1 MKYFICFSISLS
13 TLWLLLISLQ
23 YAAITGWISIQL
35 GHHLLSSFI
44 SFLWRKRNTNFDHLL
59 HFPSGIFDQSCE
71 LSMLVFNFLFSSF
84 TKESHEIVKL
94 HWVSTKHIHTNFW
107 RLLIHKFAH
116 HPCNTDIIPPQI
128 ICMLLTF
135 GTQDSHA
142 TSIITNAMYSIIILL
157 QCVAGG
163 GKKMIVLTFWT
174 DIFEQD
180 LFYHVIIGF
189 YHQKI
194 LHQVC
199 DKLLLLLCS

>member
-94 HWVSTKHIHTNFW
+94 HWVSTKHIHTNFCW
-107 RLLIHKFAH
+107 FTSLH
-116 HPCNTDIIPPQI
+116 IIPAI
-128 ICMLLTF
+128 LISYLLRLF
-135 GTQDSHA
+135 ACCWPLAHW
-142 TSIITNAMYSIIILL
+142 ILMQPL
-157 QCVAGG
+157 SLPMPCIASSSFCN
-163 GKKMIVLTFWT
+163 VLLVVVKRW
-174 DIFEQD
+174 
-180 LFYHVIIGF
+180 
-189 YHQKI
+189 
-194 LHQVC
+194 
-199 DKLLLLLCS
+199 LC

>member
-1 MKYFICFSISLS
+1 MLQH
-13 TLWLLLISLQ
+13 LLIYSVATAYLFAICCNYWVNLYTTGASSAFQFHILPLEETKYKFWPSPSLPQ
-23 YAAITGWISIQL
+23 WYIWSVMWAFYVGLQFSFQQL
-35 GHHLLSSFI
+35 HQREPWNSETPLSFHQTHPYQ
-44 SFLWRKRNTNFDHLL
+44 F
-59 HFPSGIFDQSCE
+59 
-71 LSMLVFNFLFSSF
+71 
-84 TKESHEIVKL
+84 
-94 HWVSTKHIHTNFW
+94 
-107 RLLIHKFAH
+107 LLIHKFAH

-135 GTQDSHA
+135 GTLDSHA